1 LLSKCVYHF
10 GNIFHFSDFTTMAPT
25 PKALADSL
33 LKAPPPRA
41 NGARPQ
47 NPSKAEPIVEA
58 QLIAE
63 RLGHLDEAEPR

>member
-1 LLSKCVYHF
+1 
-10 GNIFHFSDFTTMAPT
+10 MAST
-25 PKALADSL
+25 PKPLADSL

-63 RLGHLDEAEPR
+63 RLGHLDEAELR

>member
-1 LLSKCVYHF
+1 
-10 GNIFHFSDFTTMAPT
+10 MAPT
-25 PKALADSL
+25 PKPLADSL

-63 RLGHLDEAEPR
+63 RLGHLDEADPIVEAQLIAERLGHLDEAELR

>member
-1 LLSKCVYHF
+1 
-10 GNIFHFSDFTTMAPT
+10 MAPT